1 MQNLVEYIAKWIVDD
16 PDAMRVSE
24 RRRGDR
30 LIVRL
35 DVAETDLG
43 RVIGRGGRVASA
55 MRTLL
60 RISVQQSGR
69 EASLEI
75 R

>member
-35 DVAETDLG
+35 DVAESDLG
-43 RVIGRGGRVASA
+43 RVIGRGGRAASA

-60 RISVQQSGR
+60 RISAQQRGR

>member
-60 RISVQQSGR
+60 RISAQQSGR